1 MNLKNNKG
9 YTGTD
14 ILIAT
19 LVIMV
24 FLPTIVSLI
33 YNIQKNQNQT
43 ERKTYALNLATNVL
57 EIAKS
62 SDITKMNTS
71 DEVTETNNDFYNRL
85 KTTYSLSAEDL
96 TKTGNTITYGTEDAN
111 GNQYKIKTAIKDYK
125 DYHVTNKDFINPN
138 IIKKITTTV
147 EYRVGN
153 DTKTIEISTLKT
165 IE

>member
-1 MNLKNNKG
+1 MNLKNNRG

-19 LVIMV
+19 LVIMI

-62 SDITKMNTS
+62 SNISTMNTT
-71 DEVTETNNDFYNRL
+71 DDVTVETNDFYNRL
-85 KTTYSLSAEDL
+85 KESYELESEDL
-96 TKTGNTITYGTEDAN
+96 TQSENTLTFGTEDSSD
-111 GNQYKIKTAIKDYK
+111 NQYRVGIVIQDYK
-125 DYHVTNKDFINPN
+125 DYAITDLEDINQN
-138 IIKKITTTV
+138 IIKKITVTV
-147 EYRVGN
+147 IYRAGN
-153 DTKTIEISTLKT
+153 NTKNVEISTLKT